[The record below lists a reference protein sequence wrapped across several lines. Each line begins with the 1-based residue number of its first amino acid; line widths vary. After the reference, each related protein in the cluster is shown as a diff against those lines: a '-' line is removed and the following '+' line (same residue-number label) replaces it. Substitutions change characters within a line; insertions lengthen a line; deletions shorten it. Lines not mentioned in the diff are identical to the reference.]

1 MATTAAARAD
11 AEGLPADLLMGAV
24 AGAAAIWAMNRLDWF
39 LVGQEP
45 ERVRRQTRD
54 ARPGGLDP
62 AHVVADRAAR
72 ALGVRPPSPPQPNP
86 AGVAI
91 YYGFGVLMGV
101 AYAALRRR
109 LDWIGAGRGAA
120 FGLAVFLLKDEAL
133 NTLLGTGGPPGRY
146 PWQAHARGAAAHAT
160 FGLVADTALRLLPK
174 PRG

>member
-1 MATTAAARAD
+1 MPTTAGRAAD
-11 AEGLPADLLMGAV
+11 AELATDLLMGAV
-24 AGAAAIWAMNRLDWF
+24 AGAAAIWAMNRLDWS

-72 ALGVRPPSPPQPNP
+72 LMGTRLSPAQPHP
-86 AGVAI
+86 AGIAI
-91 YYGFGVLMGV
+91 YYGFGVLMGA

-109 LDWIGAGRGAA
+109 VGGVGAGRGVL
-120 FGLAVFLLKDEAL
+120 FGLAMFLLKDEGL
-133 NTLLGTGGPPGRY
+133 NALLGTGGPPGRY

-160 FGLVADTALRLLPK
+160 FGLVADTVLRLLPR

>member
-1 MATTAAARAD
+1 MPTTAGRAAD
-11 AEGLPADLLMGAV
+11 AELPTDLLMGAV

-72 ALGVRPPSPPQPNP
+72 LMGTRLSPAQPHP
-86 AGVAI
+86 AGIAI
-91 YYGFGVLMGV
+91 YYGFGVLMGA

-109 LDWIGAGRGAA
+109 LDWVGAGRGVA
-120 FGLAVFLLKDEAL
+120 FGLAMFLLKDEGL
-133 NTLLGTGGPPGRY
+133 NTLLGTGGPPARY
-146 PWQAHARGAAAHAT
+146 PWHAHARGAAADAT
-160 FGLVADTALRLLPK
+160 FGLVADTVLRLLPR
-174 PRG
+174 PRI

>member
-1 MATTAAARAD
+1 MARTTAGRPGAD
-11 AEGLPADLLMGAV
+11 LPTDLLMGAV

-45 ERVRRQTRD
+45 EHVRRQTRE

-62 AHVVADRAAR
+62 VHLVADKAAR
-72 ALGVRPPSPPQPNP
+72 ALGTRPSPAQPHP
-86 AGVAI
+86 AGIAI
-91 YYGFGVLMGV
+91 YYGFGVLMGA

-109 LDWIGAGRGAA
+109 LDWVGAGRGVL
-120 FGLAVFLLKDEAL
+120 FGLAMFLLKDEGL

-160 FGLVADTALRLLPK
+160 FGLAADTVLRLLPK